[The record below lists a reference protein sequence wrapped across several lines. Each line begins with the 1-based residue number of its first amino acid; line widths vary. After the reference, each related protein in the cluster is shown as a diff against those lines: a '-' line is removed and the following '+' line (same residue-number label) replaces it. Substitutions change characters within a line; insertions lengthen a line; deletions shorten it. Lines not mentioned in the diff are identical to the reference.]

1 MSSYNTGNDMNAGI
15 TNEVGQLTDFVR
27 ASFLG
32 KLMIGVTRFKE
43 FLE

>member
-1 MSSYNTGNDMNAGI
+1 
-15 TNEVGQLTDFVR
+15 LTDFVR

-32 KLMIGVTRFKE
+32 KLMIGLTRFKE